1 MRYYIWDVR
10 WSRRFVS
17 AVLVHMSEKVWRITW
32 LYNASLIRR
41 LLKSIRTDLSEFLYI
56 EKWNTISQNYKA
68 WVKMNSF
75 LKINVGNLLHN
86 SIIFFLVNP
95 PFSLYMHTPNKNF
108 CRSQDV
114 GISVDNLQL
123 YITSHCVM
131 RTKRCNP
138 LTRERMPRKMST
150 ELHVMNVL
158 SNFDIKIV

>member
-86 SIIFFLVNP
+86 SIIFF
-95 PFSLYMHTPNKNF
+95 FSESSVFFVHAHPKQELLQESRRWNF
-108 CRSQDV
+108 RWQSAIVHNVPLCYEDKT
-114 GISVDNLQL
+114 LQSADPW
-123 YITSHCVM
+123 THA
-131 RTKRCNP
+131 P
-138 LTRERMPRKMST
+138 
-150 ELHVMNVL
+150 
-158 SNFDIKIV
+158 